1 MELDRR
7 NHSRRAAIARGVV
20 DLIVQKPQTVVTIDR
35 LCESFQIPTDAARR
49 ILQSLVRAGI
59 VAEIRD
65 GVWMNV
71 KR

>member
-1 MELDRR
+1 
-7 NHSRRAAIARGVV
+7 V
-20 DLIVQKPQTVVTIDR
+20 DLIVHKPETVVTIDR

-49 ILQSLVRAGI
+49 ILDSLVRAGI
-59 VAEIRD
+59 VAQIRD